1 MNYTEQINQLRDKMH
16 KDIIHSVQ
24 KAHSVMDEFDVELLN
39 PFSIWVTEGF
49 EDEYQVN
56 IAVMGVSGITGDLIT
71 RGITENAY
79 CDVNYSDLTLE
90 QLAYLHRQIETQQFT
105 INII

>member
-1 MNYTEQINQLRDKMH
+1 MNYTEQINNLRDKMH

-24 KAHSVMDEFDVELLN
+24 RAHTVADDFDIELLH

-49 EDEYQVN
+49 EDEYQVK
-56 IAVMGVSGITGDLIT
+56 IGIMGVSGTSGDLIT
-71 RGITENAY
+71 RGITEDAY
-79 CDVNYSDLTLE
+79 CDVNYSDLSME
-90 QLAYLHRQIETQQFT
+90 ELAHLHRQIQTEQFT